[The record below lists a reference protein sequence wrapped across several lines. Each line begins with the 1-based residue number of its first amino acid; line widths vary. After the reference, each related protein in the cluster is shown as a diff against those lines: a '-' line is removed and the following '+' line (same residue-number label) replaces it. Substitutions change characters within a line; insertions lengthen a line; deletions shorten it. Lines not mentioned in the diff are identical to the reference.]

1 MEMVIIFGGAL
12 FALFAGYIYKQAIN
26 EKQIEN
32 KLKEGFGIIPEN
44 TNYNFEEIQLLD
56 LSPILDK
63 YQGMIKAMTLKEVF
77 YI

>member
-32 KLKEGFGIIPEN
+32 KLKEGFGIIPEKSRH
-44 TNYNFEEIQLLD
+44 D
-56 LSPILDK
+56 
-63 YQGMIKAMTLKEVF
+63 
-77 YI
+77 